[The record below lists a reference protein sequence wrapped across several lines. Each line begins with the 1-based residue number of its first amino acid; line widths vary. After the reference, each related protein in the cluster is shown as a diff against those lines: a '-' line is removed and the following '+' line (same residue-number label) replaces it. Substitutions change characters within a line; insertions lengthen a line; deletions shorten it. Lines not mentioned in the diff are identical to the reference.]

1 MAGLRV
7 SFLSEAERDAL
18 HEQTLTVG
26 RTGT

>member
-1 MAGLRV
+1 MARPRL